1 MKRLLACLAATALA
15 LPGLSPASFAQV
27 APGKPTPEQLA
38 KVYEEDQL
46 SLESCGVPRNA
57 GDDYRPTPLYPDQTR
72 APRLATSNN
81 FTLDVVA
88 SGLPNPWALAFLP
101 SGNFL
106 VTIRGEGL
114 RVVSADGKTSTPV
127 TGTPPIKNAI
137 RLLGMHDVILDQ
149 DFGWNRTVYLAFVT
163 TPEGKPPTGY
173 IVSAKLSADEKSL
186 ENYTILR
193 EQAGMIPRRVVQDRD
208 GRLYVH
214 TAEVI
219 TPYVTVQD
227 MASPQGKVLRLNPN
241 GTVPGDNP
249 FVSAKGADPAI
260 WAVGFR
266 DPQGMV
272 IHPVTGELWSIENE
286 PRGGDELN
294 IVHAGRNYGFP
305 LISYGR
311 DNDGKLLNGGLT
323 QKAGLEQP
331 VYFWTPSVAL
341 SGMAVY
347 YGDKFPA
354 WKGDVFAGGLSGMQ
368 LIRLDMQD
376 GRVVGEE
383 KLLRD
388 KCKRI
393 RDVRQGPD
401 GLLYILTDDAN
412 GEIWRLSPKG

>member
-1 MKRLLACLAATALA
+1 MKRLIACLTASVLAAPILTHVALA
-15 LPGLSPASFAQV
+15 QIAPAR
-27 APGKPTPEQLA
+27 PTPEQLA
-38 KVYEEDQL
+38 KVYEEDEL
-46 SLESCGVPRNA
+46 SLEACGVPRNA
-57 GDDYRPTPLYPDQTR
+57 GDDYRPTPLLPDQTR
-72 APRLATSNN
+72 AARLPASDN
-81 FTLDVVA
+81 FKLDVVA

-101 SGNFL
+101 SGNML

-127 TGTPPIKNAI
+127 SGTPAVKNAI
-137 RLLGMHDVILDQ
+137 RLFGMHDVILDR
-149 DFGWNRTVYLAFVT
+149 DFAYNRTLYLAFVT

-173 IVSAKLSADEKSL
+173 LVSAKLSADEKSL
-186 ENYTILR
+186 TDYTILKER
-193 EQAGMIPRRVVQDRD
+193 TGMIPRRIVQDAE
-208 GRLYVH
+208 GRLLVH
-214 TAEVI
+214 TADII
-219 TPYVTVQD
+219 TPYLSVQNLGN
-227 MASPQGKVLRLNPN
+227 ANGKVLRINPN
-241 GTVPGDNP
+241 GTAPGDNP
-249 FVSAKGADPAI
+249 FIAGKDADASV
-260 WAVGFR
+260 WALGFR
-266 DPQGMV
+266 DPQGMA
-272 IHPVTGELWSIENE
+272 IHPVTGELWTIENE

-305 LISYGR
+305 VISYGR
-311 DNDGKLLNGGLT
+311 DNDGKLLNNGLT
-323 QKAGLEQP
+323 QKDGLEQP

-341 SGMAVY
+341 SGMTIY
-347 YGDKFPA
+347 SGDKFPA

-368 LIRLDMQD
+368 LVRLKMQD